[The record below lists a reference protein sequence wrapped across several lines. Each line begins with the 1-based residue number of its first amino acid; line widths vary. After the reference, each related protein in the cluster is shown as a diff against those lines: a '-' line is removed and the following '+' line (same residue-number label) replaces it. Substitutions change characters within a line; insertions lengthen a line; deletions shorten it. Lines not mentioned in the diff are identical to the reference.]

1 MKKEKYGEVIRIARI
16 ANDSSVKELA
26 QAVGKSSAT
35 ISNLEHNK
43 SRVPFE
49 TFKEIAKALNLRPHQ
64 LMELVERYSELNE
77 EDRLKRYQITLCD
90 ALTILIENEKTKKL
104 KIEEDEMSK

>member
-35 ISNLEHNK
+35 IDSLEPVFALIAFAIAVNNCVNVINK
-43 SRVPFE
+43 HLQSPE
-49 TFKEIAKALNLRPHQ
+49 
-64 LMELVERYSELNE
+64 
-77 EDRLKRYQITLCD
+77 
-90 ALTILIENEKTKKL
+90 
-104 KIEEDEMSK
+104 